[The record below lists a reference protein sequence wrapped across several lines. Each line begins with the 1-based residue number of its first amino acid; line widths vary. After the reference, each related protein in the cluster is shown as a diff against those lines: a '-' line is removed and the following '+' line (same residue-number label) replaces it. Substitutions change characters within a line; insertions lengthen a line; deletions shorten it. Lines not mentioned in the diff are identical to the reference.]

1 MEVRI
6 KTPIPGPRSIELSQL
21 RALNV
26 AQGHGSVCGIFID
39 RAEGAHLVDVDGN
52 IFIDYAGG
60 IGTINV
66 GHSHPKVLAAMK
78 DQIDQFVHPCFT
90 VAPYEPYV
98 SLATNLS
105 KRVPISGS
113 CKAVFFNSGAEAVE
127 NAVKIAKSYTG
138 RKGILVFSH
147 AFHGRTLMAMSMT
160 YKEDPYKKGFGPFV
174 PNIHRL
180 EFPSENVDLDLN
192 NLEFDPRTI
201 ACTVIEPVAG
211 EGGFIPASKD
221 AMAKLRKF
229 CTQHDI
235 VMVADEVQSGFG
247 RTGTL
252 FAMEQFGV
260 EPDLI
265 TLAKSIAGGLPL
277 SSVIGRSDLM
287 DSAHIGGI
295 GGTFGGNPVACAAAL
310 AVLEVMDDEQL
321 PERANEIGKK
331 VRSKVESLKD
341 QCPWIGGV
349 RGLGAMIGVIIIDP
363 ETGAPDKKR
372 TSRIHKYALEHGLV
386 MIPAGTDGNI
396 IRTLM
401 PLTIKDDILD
411 QSLDILSKAIVN
423 A

>member
-26 AQGHGSVCGIFID
+26 AQGHGSVCGIFIA
-39 RAEGAHLVDVDGN
+39 RAEGANLVDVDGN

-260 EPDLI
+260 KPDLI

-341 QCPWIGGV
+341 KCPWIGGV

>member
-26 AQGHGSVCGIFID
+26 AQGHGSVCGIFIA
-39 RAEGAHLVDVDGN
+39 RAEGANLVDVDGN

-98 SLATNLS
+98 SLATKLS

-127 NAVKIAKSYTG
+127 NAVKISKSYTG

-310 AVLEVMDDEQL
+310 AVLEIMDDEQL

-341 QCPWIGGV
+341 KCPWIGGV
-349 RGLGAMIGVIIIDP
+349 RGLGAMIGVIIVDP

-386 MIPAGTDGNI
+386 MITAGTDGNI

>member
-26 AQGHGSVCGIFID
+26 AQGHGSVCGIFIA
-39 RAEGAHLVDVDGN
+39 RAEGANLVDVDGN

-78 DQIDQFVHPCFT
+78 DQINQFVHPCFT

-98 SLATNLS
+98 SLATKLS

-341 QCPWIGGV
+341 KCPWIGGV
-349 RGLGAMIGVIIIDP
+349 RGLGAMIGVIIVDP

-386 MIPAGTDGNI
+386 MITAGTDGNI

>member
-26 AQGHGSVCGIFID
+26 AQGHGSVCGIFIA
-39 RAEGAHLVDVDGN
+39 RAEGANLVDVDGN

-260 EPDLI
+260 KPDLI

-341 QCPWIGGV
+341 KCPWIGGV
-349 RGLGAMIGVIIIDP
+349 RGLGAMIGVIIVDP

-386 MIPAGTDGNI
+386 MITAGTDGNI

>member
-26 AQGHGSVCGIFID
+26 AQGHGSVCGIFIA
-39 RAEGAHLVDVDGN
+39 RAEGANLVDVDGN

-98 SLATNLS
+98 SLATKLS

-211 EGGFIPASKD
+211 EGELFP
-221 AMAKLRKF
+221 LR
-229 CTQHDI
+229 
-235 VMVADEVQSGFG
+235 
-247 RTGTL
+247 
-252 FAMEQFGV
+252 
-260 EPDLI
+260 
-265 TLAKSIAGGLPL
+265 
-277 SSVIGRSDLM
+277 
-287 DSAHIGGI
+287 
-295 GGTFGGNPVACAAAL
+295 
-310 AVLEVMDDEQL
+310 
-321 PERANEIGKK
+321 RA
-331 VRSKVESLKD
+331 
-341 QCPWIGGV
+341 PW
-349 RGLGAMIGVIIIDP
+349 P
-363 ETGAPDKKR
+363 
-372 TSRIHKYALEHGLV
+372 S
-386 MIPAGTDGNI
+386 
-396 IRTLM
+396 
-401 PLTIKDDILD
+401 
-411 QSLDILSKAIVN
+411 
-423 A
+423 

>member
-211 EGGFIPASKD
+211 EGGFIPASRN

-260 EPDLI
+260 KPDLI

>member
-211 EGGFIPASKD
+211 EGGFIPASRN

-260 EPDLI
+260 KPDLI

-341 QCPWIGGV
+341 KCPWIGGV

>member
-211 EGGFIPASKD
+211 EGGFIPASRN

-260 EPDLI
+260 KPDLI
-265 TLAKSIAGGLPL
+265 TLAKSIPGGLPL

-341 QCPWIGGV
+341 KCPWIGGV

>member
-211 EGGFIPASKD
+211 EGGFIPASRD

-260 EPDLI
+260 KPDLI

-310 AVLEVMDDEQL
+310 AVLDVMDDEQL

-341 QCPWIGGV
+341 KCPWIGGV
-349 RGLGAMIGVIIIDP
+349 RGLGAMIGVIIVDP

>member
-26 AQGHGSVCGIFID
+26 AQGHGSVCGIFIA
-39 RAEGAHLVDVDGN
+39 RAEGANLVDVDGN

-98 SLATNLS
+98 SLATKLS

-211 EGGFIPASKD
+211 EGGFIPASKG

-341 QCPWIGGV
+341 KCPWIGGV
-349 RGLGAMIGVIIIDP
+349 RGLGAMIGVIIVDP

-386 MIPAGTDGNI
+386 MITAGTDGNI

-411 QSLDILSKAIVN
+411 QSLDILLQAIVN

>member
-26 AQGHGSVCGIFID
+26 AQGHGSVCGIFIA

-98 SLATNLS
+98 SLATKLS

-349 RGLGAMIGVIIIDP
+349 RGLGAMIGVIIVDP
-363 ETGAPDKKR
+363 EIGAPDKKR

-386 MIPAGTDGNI
+386 MITAGTDGNI

-411 QSLDILSKAIVN
+411 QSLDILLQAIVN

>member
-26 AQGHGSVCGIFID
+26 AQGHGSVCGIFIA
-39 RAEGAHLVDVDGN
+39 RAEGANLVDVDGN

-98 SLATNLS
+98 SLATKLS

-349 RGLGAMIGVIIIDP
+349 RGLGAMIGVIIVDP

-386 MIPAGTDGNI
+386 MITAGTDGNI